1 MNRSALRSRR
11 RLSDAGKKPP
21 LISARQL
28 FLSISDKKP
37 KCALLRLEHGKQK
50 VMRKMWVSFH
60 FDGTLRK
67 AIGSGASGGFVEIAT
82 PASCLLILK
91 NAVIRKVLPSCKQW
105 YAIFY
110 WNKRQYVAGG
120 MEVLSVDRRGGKGR
134 NRSLVAAKF
143 RYMEQ
148 IN

>member
-21 LISARQL
+21 TISAHQV
-28 FLSISDKKP
+28 FSAISDKQP
-37 KCALLRLEHGKQK
+37 KCALLRLQHGKQK
-50 VMRKMWVSFH
+50 VMRKMWVSFYL
-60 FDGTLRK
+60 DGTLRK
-67 AIGSGASGGFVEIAT
+67 IIGSGASSGFVEIAT
-82 PASCLLILK
+82 PSACLLILK
-91 NAVIRKVLPSCKQW
+91 NAVIRKVLPSCKKW

-143 RYMEQ
+143 RYMER